1 MRLSIS
7 QAAQRSGVSVRTLR
21 YYDEIGLLKPS
32 EVTPAG
38 YRYYDGPALETLQQI
53 VFYRELGLPL
63 EQISTILRAPDHN
76 RTEALRRHRQLLLMK
91 RRRLDDMLRLLDET
105 IGGTAMYNEM
115 PRPTQNEVDDLKA
128 QYAREAADRWGNTEA
143 FLESREK
150 HAGYTPE
157 QEKQIHREMEDIF
170 RSFGR
175 CTDPAAPEAQE
186 LVRRWQAHITRY
198 HYHCSNAILR
208 CLGDMYLSDPRMTE
222 NLDRYG
228 PDTAQ
233 LIHDDILIFC
243 GP

>member
-1 MRLSIS
+1 
-7 QAAQRSGVSVRTLR
+7 
-21 YYDEIGLLKPS
+21 
-32 EVTPAG
+32 
-38 YRYYDGPALETLQQI
+38 
-53 VFYRELGLPL
+53 
-63 EQISTILRAPDHN
+63 
-76 RTEALRRHRQLLLMK
+76 
-91 RRRLDDMLRLLDET
+91 
-105 IGGTAMYNEM
+105 MYNEM

-208 CLGDMYLSDPRMTE
+208 CRVTCTSVTPG
-222 NLDRYG
+222 
-228 PDTAQ
+228 
-233 LIHDDILIFC
+233 
-243 GP
+243 